1 MGLPPVGR
9 LRRGLAFAAAVSLYV
24 PMPYVRLGVWLLELR
39 QALDDTAKEC
49 DYRLIF
55 VGPQEF
61 GEMLTAPEPDR
72 SFAK

>member
-1 MGLPPVGR
+1 MGR

-49 DYRLIF
+49 DYRLQ
-55 VGPQEF
+55 VG
-61 GEMLTAPEPDR
+61 GEG
-72 SFAK
+72 